1 MEYHPSIPREMDMP
15 TLLDHIRAL
24 LEQRASP
31 MHYSDIA
38 KSLLGSGAWRT
49 DGKTPESTVRGLLA
63 SAVKSG
69 RQPWLFSTAPG
80 TYAVAAATS
89 PTTMKCS
96 DATDQDRSGSPST
109 LPQPT
114 AFTAD
119 TPITMSFADAA
130 EQILSRRPNGESM
143 HVREITKIALR
154 EGLIRTNG
162 LTPEATM
169 HAQIIT
175 ECQRREKRGEKP
187 RFERLG
193 GGMIGLAAWRPKGL
207 DAQIASHNDKVRE
220 SLLAYLLQMDPKQ
233 FEELIGRLLTA
244 LGFVDVTVTKY
255 SGDGGIDVRGFLV
268 VGDAVRISMAV
279 QVKRRAD
286 NLQAPLVQQLRG
298 SLGVHDQGLVIS
310 TGGYSSGARTEA
322 RRPNASPVALI
333 DGKELVGL
341 LVEHEILIRRDVRDL
356 LQLDVT
362 GFAEASAADG
372 HDQL

>member
-1 MEYHPSIPREMDMP
+1 MRSVIDCVREVLQGSAGP
-15 TLLDHIRAL
+15 L
-24 LEQRASP
+24 
-31 MHYSDIA
+31 HYRDITRLMIDRGLWA
-38 KSLLGSGAWRT
+38 PE
-49 DGKTPESTVRGLLA
+49 GKTPEATVRA
-63 SAVKSG
+63 AISTAVNREPSG
-69 RQPWLFSTAPG
+69 WLICTAPG
-80 TYAVAAATS
+80 TFTVRADDMSVESAALSTEP
-89 PTTMKCS
+89 PTASSCS
-96 DATDQDRSGSPST
+96 EGADQDLDRSPSI
-109 LPQPT
+109 LPEPAALT
-114 AFTAD
+114 PDA
-119 TPITMSFADAA
+119 PITMSFADAA
-130 EQILSRRPNGESM
+130 EQILSRRPNGEPL
-143 HVREITKIALR
+143 HVREITKIALDQ
-154 EGLIRTNG
+154 GLIRTNG

-220 SLLAYLLQMDPKQ
+220 SLLAYLLQMDPKE

-356 LQLDVT
+356 LRLDVT
-362 GFAEASAADG
+362 GFAEGS
-372 HDQL
+372 Q